1 MIHWISVG
9 AQVLVLAAFIYY
21 ILLFFRGTRGAQV
34 LAGLALSFVGL
45 IALTQLF
52 DLDVLNWLL
61 RQGSVLLGVAL
72 LVIFQP
78 EIRRALAELGAT
90 PAFSATGEERET
102 VEKLVQA
109 VTSLAEHKVGALIA
123 VEREVVTRAIQ
134 DTGVRLDA
142 CVTPELLASVFFP
155 RNPLHDGGVIVRGNR
170 LVAAGCVFP
179 LSQNADLHRG
189 LGTRHRAALGL
200 SEETDAAVVVVSEE
214 TGAISLCHR
223 GRLVHGV
230 DDRRLER
237 FLAGLLLRRP
247 AERSWRATFRRR
259 VGREVSPAAPGP
271 AGDSDT
277 RCGAES
283 LAGLAK

>member
-277 RCGAES
+277 RGGAES

>member
-1 MIHWISVG
+1 MMHWLSMG

-45 IALTQLF
+45 IALTQIF

-61 RQGSVLLGVAL
+61 RQVSVLLGVAL

-78 EIRRALAELGAT
+78 EIRRALAELGAS
-90 PAFSATGEERET
+90 PGFNPTGEERET
-102 VEKLVQA
+102 VEKLVQSVA
-109 VTSLAEHKVGALIA
+109 LLAEQKVGALIA

-142 CVTPELLASVFFP
+142 RVAPELLASVFFP
-155 RNPLHDGGVIVRGNR
+155 RSPLHDGGVIVRGNR
-170 LVAAGCVFP
+170 VVAAGCIFP

-189 LGTRHRAALGL
+189 LGMRHRAALGL
-200 SEETDAAVVVVSEE
+200 SEETDAAVIVVSEE

-230 DDRRLER
+230 DERRIQRLLE
-237 FLAGLLLRRP
+237 GLLLKRRSLGP
-247 AERSWRATFRRR
+247 RWRSLINWRTTR
-259 VGREVSPAAPGP
+259 PGM
-271 AGDSDT
+271 AGGT
-277 RCGAES
+277 EPEEALR
-283 LAGLAK
+283 